1 MNESKPNTEAGVS
14 RRRRVLRGA
23 IAAPVVLTV
32 SSGASATMASNLR
45 CVNNQVN
52 NPTSLT
58 RTTPAGTGVPSTVIR
73 VPLYTNGTKFY
84 FSGTDVQGFA
94 HPSRPFT
101 WILVGQW
108 QEFNVSGNV
117 HTTGTSPVTMTPAP
131 AITAPV
137 RYAVLQMDQNG
148 NILRVGA
155 NTTTTTSMMA
165 ATCWNS
171 FRAGL

>member
-1 MNESKPNTEAGVS
+1 VNESKPNTEAGVS

-73 VPLYTNGTKFY
+73 VKLYSQGTKFY
-84 FSGTDVQGFA
+84 FSGTEVQGFA
-94 HPSRPFT
+94 HPSRPFS
-101 WILVGQW
+101 WILDGQW
-108 QEFNVSGNV
+108 QEFNP
-117 HTTGTSPVTMTPAP
+117 TTNLHAATSPTTLTPAP
-131 AITAPV
+131 TITSPV
-137 RYAVLQMDQNG
+137 RYAVVQMDQNG